1 MAANSAVWPN
11 FELIRDY
18 IYFFLLPARMEKI
31 KSETRIFR
39 GSNYCLAI
47 ALSEDK
53 DIQGIT
59 VFEKLMVH
67 NDPDIDLVSDNE
79 YTRFG

>member
-1 MAANSAVWPN
+1 
-11 FELIRDY
+11 
-18 IYFFLLPARMEKI
+18 MEKI

-53 DIQGIT
+53 DIHMYKGIT
-59 VFEKLMVH
+59 VFEKLVVH

-79 YTRFG
+79 YIRFG

>member
-1 MAANSAVWPN
+1 M
-11 FELIRDY
+11 
-18 IYFFLLPARMEKI
+18 KI

-39 GSNYCLAI
+39 GSNYCLVI

-53 DIQGIT
+53 DIT

>member
-1 MAANSAVWPN
+1 
-11 FELIRDY
+11 
-18 IYFFLLPARMEKI
+18 MEKI

-39 GSNYCLAI
+39 GSNYCLTI
-47 ALSEDK
+47 TLSEDK
-53 DIQGIT
+53 DIRGIT

>member
-1 MAANSAVWPN
+1 
-11 FELIRDY
+11 
-18 IYFFLLPARMEKI
+18 MEKI

-47 ALSEDK
+47 ALSEDNDK
-53 DIQGIT
+53 QGH

-67 NDPDIDLVSDNE
+67 NDPGIDLVSDNE

>member
-1 MAANSAVWPN
+1 
-11 FELIRDY
+11 
-18 IYFFLLPARMEKI
+18 MEKI